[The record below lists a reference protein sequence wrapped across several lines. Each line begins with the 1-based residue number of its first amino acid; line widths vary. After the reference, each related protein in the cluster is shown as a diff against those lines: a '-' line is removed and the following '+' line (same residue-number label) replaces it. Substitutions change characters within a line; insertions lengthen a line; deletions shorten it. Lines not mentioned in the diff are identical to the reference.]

1 MKRLNGE
8 KKKIDFV
15 GSLKASFSGRKFR
28 SGAYATVLSVVVIVI
43 VLIVNLLVT
52 KMNIQFDLSKNNMY
66 SLSDET
72 KQYVAGLKDD
82 ITIYYVVQSGSE
94 TEVFDK
100 IAKKYDDLSD
110 KITLEHKDPVLYPNF
125 GKTYVTDEVAD
136 NSFIVVNNTTG
147 KAKYVNGNDMLVQE
161 VDYQTYQTKTT
172 GIDVEGK
179 LTSAIVNVT
188 TDQLPV
194 VYVTEGHGEAEL
206 GDSFHS
212 ALDKMNVQV
221 ETLKTATVD
230 SVPKDCNILFV
241 NSPEKDF
248 TEAETTMIK
257 DYMAAGGKAVVTM
270 DYNSTD
276 LTNFTSILDYYGI
289 KTTPGVVLEGDS
301 NMYEAK
307 YPNNLIPTMESHDIT
322 SKASGAGIPVDMP
335 ISSGLTISD
344 STRSSLKV
352 TPLLTT
358 SDSAFSKTNLDST
371 TMQKEKGDID
381 GPFYL
386 GLVAEDTYNNITS
399 DLVVY
404 SSEYT
409 FGEDTA
415 SYGNKNLLTGTI
427 GYLIDDNS
435 IVSIPTK
442 SLEESRIYPTQLQS
456 VAWGFVT
463 VIVIPVMIFITGSV
477 ICLRRRKK

>member
-1 MKRLNGE
+1 
-8 KKKIDFV
+8 
-15 GSLKASFSGRKFR
+15 
-28 SGAYATVLSVVVIVI
+28 
-43 VLIVNLLVT
+43 
-52 KMNIQFDLSKNNMY
+52 
-66 SLSDET
+66 
-72 KQYVAGLKDD
+72 
-82 ITIYYVVQSGSE
+82 
-94 TEVFDK
+94 
-100 IAKKYDDLSD
+100 
-110 KITLEHKDPVLYPNF
+110 
-125 GKTYVTDEVAD
+125 
-136 NSFIVVNNTTG
+136 
-147 KAKYVNGNDMLVQE
+147 
-161 VDYQTYQTKTT
+161 
-172 GIDVEGK
+172 
-179 LTSAIVNVT
+179 
-188 TDQLPV
+188 
-194 VYVTEGHGEAEL
+194 
-206 GDSFHS
+206 
-212 ALDKMNVQV
+212 
-221 ETLKTATVD
+221 
-230 SVPKDCNILFV
+230 
-241 NSPEKDF
+241 
-248 TEAETTMIK
+248 
-257 DYMAAGGKAVVTM
+257 
-270 DYNSTD
+270 
-276 LTNFTSILDYYGI
+276 
-289 KTTPGVVLEGDS
+289 
-301 NMYEAK
+301 
-307 YPNNLIPTMESHDIT
+307 
-322 SKASGAGIPVDMP
+322 MP

-477 ICLRRRKK
+477 ICLCRRMK